1 VHVPWSLW
9 FEGFPEQGKTQM
21 RFALIM
27 SATLVSGLGAQG
39 SVAGR
44 VLAAESRAPVAGAEV
59 SVAGQP
65 RQALSDSLGKFS
77 LRDVKAGT
85 VYLITRAVGFRP
97 DTARVEIFPDE
108 SISRDV
114 TLQPSSTTLGTVVVR
129 DSMTVTSAK
138 LKEFEERRHSAVGGR
153 FLDSTVIKKWEA
165 RKTGD
170 LLSTVPGVDVQRQ
183 RSAAYLIGGRATQPL
198 RPSAR
203 PAPCF
208 MDIYLDGA
216 PLAMGNTPF
225 DVNNIS
231 LPHVAAVEVYS
242 GTSSVPARYNRTSAG
257 CGVVLIWTK

>member
-153 FLDSTVIKKWEA
+153 FLEDRRPAFDGSRSRRPTATE
-165 RKTGD
+165 RG
-170 LLSTVPGVDVQRQ
+170 VPHR
-183 RSAAYLIGGRATQPL
+183 RPRHATPASL
-198 RPSAR
+198 RPAGAMLHGHLPGR
-203 PAPCF
+203 RAAG
-208 MDIYLDGA
+208 DGEYA
-216 PLAMGNTPF
+216 LRR
-225 DVNNIS
+225 
-231 LPHVAAVEVYS
+231 E
-242 GTSSVPARYNRTSAG
+242 
-257 CGVVLIWTK
+257 